1 MTDLNLVGI
10 VGRVVKQ
17 PDLVQKGESGV
28 NLLTFSLAVNRD
40 YKKKDTDGNYSYEER
55 VSYFDFTLFGKRAE
69 NLQKYLTKGKLV
81 TVEGYLEQDRWT
93 SDGKNFSRIK
103 IVPVKID
110 PFVERVSKENQSE
123 VIEETV
129 EVEETVDYCEQEYPV
144 IF

>member
-1 MTDLNLVGI
+1 MTDLNLVSV

-17 PDLVQKGESGV
+17 PDLVQKGASGV

-40 YKKKDTDGNYSYEER
+40 YKKKDADGYEKR

-93 SDGKNFSRIK
+93 TDGKNFSRIK
-103 IVPVKID
+103 IVPVKIN

-129 EVEETVDYCEQEYPV
+129 ELEETIDYCEQEYPV